1 MINYLQS
8 ISLST
13 KSFPSF
19 NICRGEEITS
29 SLLNIY
35 IPAEDTITHRHVKKR
50 SKRKTIGGG
59 GVYFVWQAK
68 RRYALNCNDNFIKRS
83 KLKLVL
89 MTSGAIFH
97 FCRSP
102 LEKSL

>member
-35 IPAEDTITHRHVKKR
+35 FLAEDMITVTL
-50 SKRKTIGGG
+50 S
-59 GVYFVWQAK
+59 A
-68 RRYALNCNDNFIKRS
+68 RYDILISYIQGLFFLS
-83 KLKLVL
+83 
-89 MTSGAIFH
+89 
-97 FCRSP
+97 
-102 LEKSL
+102 